1 MATAASHPEQ
11 LTEVG
16 ARIAVGVVLLV
27 AGVAKLCQPS
37 WPATARAFGAPAWLV
52 PVLPWGEVVL
62 GALLVSGVGLP
73 WTALVGA
80 ALLAVFAVA
89 VAIRVRRGD
98 AVPCGCF
105 GETSPVPVGADTV
118 LRNLLLVVLA
128 VMAAADR
135 GQHDGL
141 RSAVLGAAGGLIIVA
156 ESRLRTGLRRPG

>member
-1 MATAASHPEQ
+1 M
-11 LTEVG
+11 G

-37 WPATARAFGAPAWLV
+37 WPATAKAFGAPARLI
-52 PVLPWGEVVL
+52 PMLPWVEIVL

-73 WTALVGA
+73 WTAVAAA
-80 ALLAVFAVA
+80 ALLGGFTLLVA
-89 VAIRVRRGD
+89 VRVRRGD

-105 GETSPVPVGADTV
+105 GETSPAPVGADTV

-135 GQHDGL
+135 GQHDGVG
-141 RSAVLGAAGGLIIVA
+141 SALLGAGGGLVIVA